1 MTDLIFI
8 YKINE
13 RKNMATKQILL
24 KKAKDSQ
31 VIYDDLVRKFKIDDL
46 YPTTFIADE
55 NVEKILKKNY
65 LAQNPFPFIVKPV
78 LAKLRKKLSTNCFCP
93 KKFYK
98 LQLLLLF

>member
-31 VIYDDLVRKFKIDDL
+31 VIYDDLVQKFKIDDL
-46 YPTTFIADE
+46 FLLHLSLM
-55 NVEKILKKNY
+55 KMLKKY
-65 LAQNPFPFIVKPV
+65 
-78 LAKLRKKLSTNCFCP
+78 
-93 KKFYK
+93 
-98 LQLLLLF
+98 

>member
-31 VIYDDLVRKFKIDDL
+31 VIYDDLVQKFKIDDL
-46 YPTTFIADE
+46 FLLHLSLM
-55 NVEKILKKNY
+55 KMLKK
-65 LAQNPFPFIVKPV
+65 
-78 LAKLRKKLSTNCFCP
+78 
-93 KKFYK
+93 
-98 LQLLLLF
+98 